1 MPKFISK
8 DSKRKVIHKLNSS
21 NIMKS
26 SNIEKEHV
34 ITKFK
39 RNERK
44 YMFYSVS
51 FFLIIAFILIFSFCI
66 SFKRNVSLNEYSND
80 KFKVTY
86 SNSSSGIN
94 NIITL
99 TDADILEDN
108 RIKNEDSYN
117 FILNNSSKKTIKY
130 QIRIRK
136 DKELIKLDK
145 CSNKLFTDNEIK
157 YNINR
162 GSIFYLSTKE
172 EDGNYVLLEDVIKK
186 NTSKVY
192 SMNVWVDNRVELSE
206 KHFHGILEVKQ
217 IN

>member
-51 FFLIIAFILIFSFCI
+51 FFLII
-66 SFKRNVSLNEYSND
+66 D